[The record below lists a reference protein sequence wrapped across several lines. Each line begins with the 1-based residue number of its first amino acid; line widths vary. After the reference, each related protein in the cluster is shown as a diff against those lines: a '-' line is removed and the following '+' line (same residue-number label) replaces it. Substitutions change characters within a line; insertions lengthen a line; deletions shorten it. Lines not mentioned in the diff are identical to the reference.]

1 MTKCGSMMTLARPLP
16 LSLLQ
21 YCPTPGAWPMEL
33 ASEACYPECFFF
45 FFFFFMSSAG
55 VLICSML
62 RSPPISSRTWRL
74 NAHVAPAGERREF

>member
-33 ASEACYPECFFF
+33 ASEACYPKFFIFFF
-45 FFFFFMSSAG
+45 GCVFSAK
-55 VLICSML
+55 
-62 RSPPISSRTWRL
+62 RTC
-74 NAHVAPAGERREF
+74 APATCRQRITHPKRWSLR

>member
-33 ASEACYPECFFF
+33 ASEACYPSFFF
-45 FFFFFMSSAG
+45 FFFFFSF
-55 VLICSML
+55 
-62 RSPPISSRTWRL
+62 
-74 NAHVAPAGERREF
+74 H